1 MPNIIEGFFLGN
13 ATPIDTRIVAQN
25 ATERLNIQYK
35 YDGLKVFQTDTRE
48 SWVWNQSIPDWE
60 LEGSGTLTG
69 LGDPNYVAK
78 WASTGSLTASNIYI
92 DPSNNNIGVGT
103 TSPQSILQ
111 LNSSTTQPFNINNSS
126 DGIGI
131 SYNWRYQSGNNVHNA
146 AQGSVKVEMMSQ
158 GSSFLVSTRQSGDP
172 GSDFHD
178 LFWINRESGSE
189 GWNILKSPQSG
200 NFINGKTIFDNQF
213 FQTGDP
219 VITYSKPQHVY
230 VDQSFRTNSAE
241 HESVTKLTFEVS
253 GFINIITRQFGATR
267 LNNTL
272 PVATT
277 QQGVS
282 TTYTLNATDRNIIL
296 DLKTATPMIINLGDI
311 NTNNTDNVG
320 RVLDVSVHS
329 SNSSNGQVS
338 FTATQDIVD
347 INGNSTDLTLRPGE
361 STKLIASVQSGV
373 VKWQI
378 LHRVNRKPYKSYVAK
393 LSQSGTSAPTATV
406 MENTFTTNPTF
417 TRIPTGRYNLE
428 ITGAFPLD
436 KTFVMIKSI
445 SGGLTTNVYTFEAL
459 RQDVDKILILS
470 RNESNLLADSL
481 LNDTEIEIR
490 VYY

>member
-13 ATPIDTRIVAQN
+13 ATPIDTRIVAQD
-25 ATERLNIQYK
+25 ATERQNIQYK

-92 DPSNNNIGVGT
+92 DPSSNNIGVGT
-103 TSPQSILQ
+103 IFPQSILQ
-111 LNSSTTQPFNINNSS
+111 LNSLTTQPFNINNSS
-126 DGIGI
+126 TGIGI
-131 SYNWRYQSGNNVHNA
+131 SYNWRYQSGNNVHNTG
-146 AQGSVKVEMMSQ
+146 QGSVKVEMMTQ
-158 GSSFLVSTRQSGDP
+158 GSSLLISTRQSTDAA
-172 GSDFHD
+172 STFND
-178 LFWINRESGSE
+178 LFWLNREVSGQR
-189 GWNILKSPQSG
+189 WNILKSPANG
-200 NFINGKTIFDNQF
+200 NFINGKVIFDNQSF
-213 FQTGDP
+213 TAGNP
-219 VITYSKPQHVY
+219 VTTYQKPQHVY

-241 HESVTKLTFEVS
+241 HESVTKLTFTSIGVFNS
-253 GFINIITRQFGATR
+253 ITRQFGSIAA
-267 LNNTL
+267 NNTI
-272 PVATT
+272 PSPTFT
-277 QQGVS
+277 S
-282 TTYTLNATDRNIIL
+282 TTTYGIANNDRNIIL
-296 DLKTATPMIINLGDI
+296 DLKTATPMTINLGNI
-311 NTNNTDNVG
+311 NPNNTDNVG

-347 INGNSTDLTLRPGE
+347 INGDSTDLTLRPGE
-361 STKLIASVQSGV
+361 SVKLIASVQGSPAE

-393 LSQSGTSAPTATV
+393 LSQSGTLAPTATV

-417 TRIPTGRYNLE
+417 TRILTGRYNLE

-459 RQDVDKILILS
+459 RQDDNKILILS